1 MSDPRETLS
10 PVPPESSGP
19 PVQAG
24 ERVWRLLGLLA
35 LEALYLAALRLL
47 FHLVDQV
54 IPAYRA
60 VYAALGPAQPAG
72 VRLVRLG
79 VAQPALAWALFGLLA
94 LVYPLLHLG
103 RFGLP
108 GGRRSL
114 PRLRRSLVAASAAAY
129 GVIVALWIG
138 LQYPLWHLDAAALDG
153 PAPAVASVHVF
164 VSRCGGQEIQFPLSA
179 GAAAA
184 LPPWRPGMRY
194 PLSLDRVA
202 SLGLRELPSY
212 AQGLPGWTFQGV
224 TLARLAV
231 GGDPGGRWLYL
242 VSFERDGSDDRLAI
256 PITPEGLTLPGR
268 VRPRS

>member
-1 MSDPRETLS
+1 M
-10 PVPPESSGP
+10 
-19 PVQAG
+19 
-24 ERVWRLLGLLA
+24 
-35 LEALYLAALRLL
+35 
-47 FHLVDQV
+47 
-54 IPAYRA
+54 
-60 VYAALGPAQPAG
+60 YAALGPAQPAG

>member
-194 PLSLDRVA
+194 PCPWTGWPAWGSGNCPATPRA
-202 SLGLRELPSY
+202 CPAGPSRESPWR
-212 AQGLPGWTFQGV
+212 AWPWG
-224 TLARLAV
+224 AIRAA
-231 GGDPGGRWLYL
+231 GGSTW
-242 VSFERDGSDDRLAI
+242 
-256 PITPEGLTLPGR
+256 
-268 VRPRS
+268 